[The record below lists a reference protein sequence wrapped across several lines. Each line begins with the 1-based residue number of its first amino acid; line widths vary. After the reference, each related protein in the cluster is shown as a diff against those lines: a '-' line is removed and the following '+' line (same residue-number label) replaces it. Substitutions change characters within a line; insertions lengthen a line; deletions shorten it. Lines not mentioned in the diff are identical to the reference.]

1 LDTQLPILNYKESL
15 GLPNNLDDTLIELI
29 NAELPQYQCGRCD
42 TPGCRPYAKEIVNG
56 TPHNRC
62 VPGGQETLNKISLI
76 LNSKPLALD
85 IAYGPELKPQ
95 IANIIEEDC
104 IGCKKCI
111 DACPVDA
118 ISGAANLMHKV
129 IDDLCTGCELCIE
142 PCPVDCIELVEINDD
157 QSLIARD
164 QSEYFFNLKIE
175 LDQRRQK
182 KSKMNKSI
190 LENIDIANSINQ
202 KLKNRSIDKSASL
215 KKLQAAMLDSQKSD
229 KYLNSDDLDELK
241 KNL

>member
-142 PCPVDCIELVEINDD
+142 PCPVDCIELVEVNDD

>member
-1 LDTQLPILNYKESL
+1 MDTQLPILNYKESL
-15 GLPNNLDDTLIELI
+15 GLPNNLDDKLIELI

-95 IANIIEEDC
+95 IAHIVEEDC

-142 PCPVDCIELVEINDD
+142 PCPVDCIELVEVSDE

-190 LENIDIANSINQ
+190 LENIDIAKSINQ

-229 KYLNSDDLDELK
+229 KYLNSDDLDKLK

>member
-1 LDTQLPILNYKESL
+1 MDTQLPILNYKESL

>member
-1 LDTQLPILNYKESL
+1 MDTQLPILNYKESL

-85 IAYGPELKPQ
+85 SAYGPELKPQ

>member
-1 LDTQLPILNYKESL
+1 MDTQLPILNYKESL

-142 PCPVDCIELVEINDD
+142 PCPVDCIELVEVSDE

-190 LENIDIANSINQ
+190 LENIDIAKSINQ

>member
-142 PCPVDCIELVEINDD
+142 PCPVDCIELVEVNDD
-157 QSLIARD
+157 QSLMARD

-202 KLKNRSIDKSASL
+202 KLKNKSIDKRASL

>member
-1 LDTQLPILNYKESL
+1 MDTQLPILNYKESL

-56 TPHNRC
+56 APHNRC

>member
-76 LNSKPLALD
+76 LNSKPLGLD

-142 PCPVDCIELVEINDD
+142 PCPVDCIELVEVNDD

>member
-1 LDTQLPILNYKESL
+1 MDTQLPILNYKESL

-142 PCPVDCIELVEINDD
+142 PCPVDCIELVEVNDD

-164 QSEYFFNLKIE
+164 QSEVFF
-175 LDQRRQK
+175 Q
-182 KSKMNKSI
+182 S
-190 LENIDIANSINQ
+190 
-202 KLKNRSIDKSASL
+202 
-215 KKLQAAMLDSQKSD
+215 
-229 KYLNSDDLDELK
+229 
-241 KNL
+241 